1 MFHFFIE
8 SRNDKTPEFS
18 FVKCYVDK
26 ILPGLDY
33 DIIPMNGIGNLFRD
47 SNKTM
52 MHLYSDR
59 GDRNIVIV
67 DTDFPENGG
76 GFAHRQKEIQDHVK
90 NENLSLKFFLFPN
103 NADDGIFE
111 NLLESIAQKDKHKL
125 FFDCYGDYENCVK
138 SQKDAAG
145 NSVYQVPNLKGK
157 LHTYINA
164 VPMEK
169 KFRNLLGSGNWQ
181 FQNGD
186 YWDLDCEYLNPLKI
200 FLESL

>member
-52 MHLYSDR
+52 MRLY
-59 GDRNIVIV
+59 
-67 DTDFPENGG
+67 
-76 GFAHRQKEIQDHVK
+76 
-90 NENLSLKFFLFPN
+90 
-103 NADDGIFE
+103 
-111 NLLESIAQKDKHKL
+111 
-125 FFDCYGDYENCVK
+125 
-138 SQKDAAG
+138 
-145 NSVYQVPNLKGK
+145 
-157 LHTYINA
+157 YINA

-169 KFRNLLGSGNWQ
+169 KLRNSLGSGNWQ
-181 FQNGD
+181 FQNSD

>member
-33 DIIPMNGIGNLFRD
+33 DIIPMNGIGN
-47 SNKTM
+47 
-52 MHLYSDR
+52 
-59 GDRNIVIV
+59 
-67 DTDFPENGG
+67 
-76 GFAHRQKEIQDHVK
+76 
-90 NENLSLKFFLFPN
+90 
-103 NADDGIFE
+103 
-111 NLLESIAQKDKHKL
+111 
-125 FFDCYGDYENCVK
+125 
-138 SQKDAAG
+138 
-145 NSVYQVPNLKGK
+145 SVYQVPNLKGK

-169 KFRNLLGSGNWQ
+169 KLRNSLGSGNWQ
-181 FQNGD
+181 FQNSD